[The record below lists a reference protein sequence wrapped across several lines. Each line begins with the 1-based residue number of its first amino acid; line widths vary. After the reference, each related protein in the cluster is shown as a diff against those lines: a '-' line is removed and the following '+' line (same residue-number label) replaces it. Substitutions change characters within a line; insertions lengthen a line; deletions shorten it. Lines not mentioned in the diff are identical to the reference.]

1 MDKSLLTSY
10 GRAIITDAEPRDLLT
25 GGLARHWCLVTGSR
39 RTMIVHWPATGMFTR
54 GSYYTFLR
62 FHNLVRTS
70 TLLIPME
77 YDILKVLQSSAY
89 NEKDPDLIFN
99 RRTCILYM
107 YEKFNE
113 AIIFLKF
120 DVKNLILKCNSIE

>member
-1 MDKSLLTSY
+1 
-10 GRAIITDAEPRDLLT
+10 
-25 GGLARHWCLVTGSR
+25 
-39 RTMIVHWPATGMFTR
+39 MIVHWPATGMFTR

-120 DVKNLILKCNSIE
+120 DVKKLISKCNSIE